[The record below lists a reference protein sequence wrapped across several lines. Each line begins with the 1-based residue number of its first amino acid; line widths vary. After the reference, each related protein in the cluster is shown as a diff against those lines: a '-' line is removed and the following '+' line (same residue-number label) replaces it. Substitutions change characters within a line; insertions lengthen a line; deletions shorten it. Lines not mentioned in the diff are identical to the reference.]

1 MDKIKAS
8 WNGARVTFNFM
19 DCPSCNGEIKAKY
32 CKEIEESLAVPRKLK
47 ADLIKKALERALIE
61 GIDKDEKFNDPAYAF
76 FNDL

>member
-1 MDKIKAS
+1 MGKITAS

-19 DCPSCNGEIKAKY
+19 DCPSCNREIKATY
-32 CKEIEESLAVPRKLK
+32 CKEIEKALEVPRKLK
-47 ADLIKKALERALIE
+47 ADVIKKALERAVIE